1 VRRRRSSSHW
11 QELQFSSG
19 MEHFLCCVGSGR
31 V

>member
-19 MEHFLCCVGSGR
+19 MEHFLCCSGR